1 MKDHSLIAKVLR
13 WPVQQ
18 WEPVVMDATD
28 HPMQTSAPEPG
39 KTGEGIVFGL
49 GTGRC
54 GTTSLASL
62 LNGQPETVCFHEL
75 NPSCMAWS
83 GAEATIGS
91 LMRDFKA
98 IFGGEQ
104 PEVTADLVAPN
115 RTAPLERA
123 RSLPKISA
131 IGDIG
136 SYYLPYVPFMLDRW
150 PDLRFPCLRRD
161 RPEVIASFAFKL
173 SQPTSALHRNH
184 WAAQE
189 DNRWRRDMVW
199 DRCFPTFTGM
209 SDKDLEAHI
218 ALYYDTY
225 YEKAEDFAS
234 RFPDRLRIFA
244 MTDLNSPE
252 GRARLLEFC
261 LPSRVHVDL
270 EVHLNAGA

>member
-1 MKDHSLIAKVLR
+1 
-13 WPVQQ
+13 
-18 WEPVVMDATD
+18 MDATD

-39 KTGEGIVFGL
+39 KTDEGIVFGL

-98 IFGGEQ
+98 ILGGEQ

-123 RSLPKISA
+123 SSLPKISA

-150 PDLRFPCLRRD
+150 PGLRFPCLRRD
-161 RPEVIASFAFKL
+161 RSEVIASFAFKL

-225 YEKAEDFAS
+225 YEKAEYFAA

-244 MTDLNSPE
+244 MTDLNSSE

>member
-1 MKDHSLIAKVLR
+1 MNTV
-13 WPVQQ
+13 
-18 WEPVVMDATD
+18 D
-28 HPMQTSAPEPG
+28 HPARAPAPEAV
-39 KTGEGIVFGL
+39 KTGEGVVFGL

-54 GTTSLASL
+54 GTTSLAGL

-75 NPSCMAWS
+75 NPSAMAWS

-98 IFGGEQ
+98 IMGGEE

-115 RTAPLERA
+115 RAAPLERA

-131 IGDIG
+131 LGDIG
-136 SYYLPYVPFMLDRW
+136 SYYLPYVPFMLQRW

-161 RPEVIASFAFKL
+161 RSEVITSFAFKL
-173 SQPTSALHRNH
+173 AQPTSALPRNH
-184 WAAQE
+184 WATQE
-189 DNRWRRDMVW
+189 DARWRRDMVW
-199 DRCFPTFTGM
+199 DRCFPTFTEM
-209 SDKDLEAHI
+209 TDKDLEAHI

-225 YEKAEDFAS
+225 HEMAENFAS
-234 RFPDRLRIFA
+234 RFPDRFRIFA
-244 MTDLNSPE
+244 MTDLNSSE

-261 LPSRVHVDL
+261 LPGREHVDL